1 MKVPYQADKI
11 STRKGSPEP
20 VIPCEGM
27 RELNECV
34 QTLKLRERT
43 RLTEGFAGA
52 YGRMAHTP
60 LREGYDRIV
69 NVHRA
74 CAQCLPVLNVIFTNR
89 NFRRSVLCTS
99 RRKLLYHPQ
108 EMLG

>member
-1 MKVPYQADKI
+1 MCTDSQI
-11 STRKGSPEP
+11 R
-20 VIPCEGM
+20 EG
-27 RELNECV
+27 
-34 QTLKLRERT
+34 T

-52 YGRMAHTP
+52 FGRMAHTP

-89 NFRRSVLCTS
+89 IFCCSVLCTS
-99 RRKLLYHPQ
+99 RRKFSYHPQ